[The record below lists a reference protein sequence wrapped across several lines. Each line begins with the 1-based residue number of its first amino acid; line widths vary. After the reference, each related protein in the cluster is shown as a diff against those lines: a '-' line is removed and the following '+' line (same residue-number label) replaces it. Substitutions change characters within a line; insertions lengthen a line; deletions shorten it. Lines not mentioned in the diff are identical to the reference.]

1 MVCPYCSHD
10 TRVTNSRPQLRTNSI
25 WRRRLCTGCGAIFT
39 STEHID
45 LEKSVMVEV
54 NGRLQPFLRDKL
66 FASIYDSLRHRK
78 SALSDATALTDTV
91 IAKVL
96 GLISDGRIEGTV
108 ITQQASAILKRFDQ
122 AAAVHY
128 AAYHPLTP

>member
-1 MVCPYCSHD
+1 
-10 TRVTNSRPQLRTNSI
+10 
-25 WRRRLCTGCGAIFT
+25 
-39 STEHID
+39 
-45 LEKSVMVEV
+45 MVEV

-78 SALSDATALTDTV
+78 TALNDATALTDTV

-108 ITQQASAILKRFDQ
+108 ITQQTSAILKRFDQ

>member
-25 WRRRLCTGCGAIFT
+25 WRRRLCSSCGALFT

-78 SALSDATALTDTV
+78 TALSDATALTDTV
-91 IAKVL
+91 IIKVL
-96 GLISDGRIEGTV
+96 GLISDGQIEASV
-108 ITQQASAILKRFDQ
+108 ITSQTSEILKRFDQ

-128 AAYHPLTP
+128 AAYHPATP